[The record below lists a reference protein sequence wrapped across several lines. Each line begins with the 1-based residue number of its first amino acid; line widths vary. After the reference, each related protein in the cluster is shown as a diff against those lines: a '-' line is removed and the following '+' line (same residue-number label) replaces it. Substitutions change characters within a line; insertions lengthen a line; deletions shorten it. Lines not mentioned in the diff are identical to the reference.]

1 MKRKIILLTQHSLE
15 HYSPAVV
22 LKSSRAVLAYVI
34 KMFLKEKR
42 EYIVQAKSIIRA
54 GLKKSAIAL
63 SISALLVSGTLQ
75 AEPLGELLPNLLENH
90 DKIKA
95 AKADLESAGFS
106 TRQANAAWYPS
117 ITLTAKR
124 G

>member
-75 AEPLGELLPNLLENH
+75 AEPLGELLPNLLESH

-95 AKADLESAGFS
+95 AKATSKVPASAPARRTPPGIP
-106 TRQANAAWYPS
+106 RLA
-117 ITLTAKR
+117 
-124 G
+124 